1 MDTREFL
8 GTVPFFAEA
17 LEPAQL
23 DALAAGV
30 RTVEFAPGTM
40 VIHEDDPGGS
50 MFVITSGTM
59 AVTMTDAGRERPVAK
74 LTAGQIFGEM
84 SLLTGLPRLGTVTAE
99 DRVEAIEI
107 TRQTMQPILAAAPR
121 LYDRFAGLLQKRQ
134 GDLDQILD
142 PGFWA
147 SHGRSR
153 ESLAKVMRRH
163 FGEAD

>member
-1 MDTREFL
+1 METREFL
-8 GTVPFFAEA
+8 GSVPFFADA

-23 DALAAGV
+23 DALAAGA
-30 RTVEFAPGTM
+30 RTVEFAPGTRI
-40 VIHEDDPGGS
+40 IHEDDPGGS
-50 MFVITSGTM
+50 MFVVTSGTL
-59 AVTMTDAGRERPVAK
+59 AVTLVDGSHNAPVAELK
-74 LTAGQIFGEM
+74 TGQIFGEI

-107 TRQTMQPILAAAPR
+107 TRKTIQPILAAAPR